1 MKSIVERPILFS
13 AEMVR
18 AILDGRKTQTR
29 RIIKPQPPAEAESVC
44 RQLHSQEA
52 PEFDGA
58 WTWWA
63 GKPQKPITRPL
74 FCRYGQP
81 GDLLWVRETWG
92 AVWPADDP
100 VPLRQ
105 CKIEYRADLPPGCTD
120 RPGEWPADEGN
131 GPEVPKW
138 RPSIHMPRW
147 ASRITLRITDIRV
160 ERLQDVSEHDARAE
174 GCEARPFPGP
184 WWQGYRDLGDGDLI
198 HQQAIGETAPDWMI
212 EPKKMPP
219 TPWLDRSARDGFR
232 SIWMGL
238 HAPGAWDENPWVWVI
253 SFERVKP

>member
-1 MKSIVERPILFS
+1 MTERPIPFKG
-13 AEMVR
+13 EMVR

-29 RIIKPQPPAEAESVC
+29 RAIRPVPTFNGGGAILDADGG
-44 RQLHSQEA
+44 QEDYVEPYWVF
-52 PEFDGA
+52 PE
-58 WTWWA
+58 TCKY
-63 GKPQKPITRPL
+63 GKP
-74 FCRYGQP
+74 
-81 GDLLWVRETWG
+81 GDTLWVRETWG
-92 AVWPADDP
+92 AVWPADEP

-105 CKIEYRADLPPGCTD
+105 CEIEYRADLPPGCTD
-120 RPGEWPADEGN
+120 RPGKWPADEGN

-147 ASRITLRITDIRV
+147 ASRITLEVKGVRV
-160 ERLQDVSEHDARAE
+160 ERLQDVTEDDAKAE

-198 HQQAIGETAPDWMI
+198 HQQAIGDTAPDWMI

-219 TPWLDRSARDGFR
+219 TPWLDLSARDGFR

-238 HAPGAWDENPWVWVI
+238 YGPDAWDENPWVWVI

>member
-1 MKSIVERPILFS
+1 MGAESQRKLQAMTERPILFS

-29 RIIKPQPPAEAESVC
+29 RIAKKLPPPPANAIHPNHE
-44 RQLHSQEA
+44 RLHPA
-52 PEFDGA
+52 PYLDAYCSEKKTPQNPRGMSA
-58 WTWWA
+58 MWCWWTPDNRM
-63 GKPQKPITRPL
+63 GHGFR
-74 FCRYGQP
+74 CRYGQP

-92 AVWPADDP
+92 AVWPADEP

-105 CKIEYRADLPPGCTD
+105 CEIEYRADLPAGCTD

-160 ERLQDVSEHDARAE
+160 ERLQDITEDDARAE
-174 GCEARPFPGP
+174 GCDPVVHP
-184 WWQGYRDLGDGDLI
+184 DGAVDCGTRKTTFASLWNKI
-198 HQQAIGETAPDWMI
+198 NG
-212 EPKKMPP
+212 
-219 TPWLDRSARDGFR
+219 
-232 SIWMGL
+232 
-238 HAPGAWDENPWVWVI
+238 PGAWDENPWVWVVA
-253 SFERVKP
+253 FERVKP

>member
-18 AILDGRKTQTR
+18 AILDCRKTQTR

-81 GDLLWVRETWG
+81 GDQLWVRETWG
-92 AVWPADDP
+92 AVWPADEP

-105 CKIEYRADLPPGCTD
+105 CEIEYRADLPPGCTD

-147 ASRITLRITDIRV
+147 ASRITLEVKGVRV
-160 ERLQDVSEHDARAE
+160 ERLQDISCADAEAE
-174 GCEARPFPGP
+174 GAGFEAGLT
-184 WWQGYRDLGDGDLI
+184 GG
-198 HQQAIGETAPDWMI
+198 QAREAFSLLWNKING
-212 EPKKMPP
+212 
-219 TPWLDRSARDGFR
+219 
-232 SIWMGL
+232 
-238 HAPGAWDENPWVWVI
+238 PGAWDANPWVWVI

>member
-1 MKSIVERPILFS
+1 MGDRPILFS

-18 AILDGRKTQTR
+18 AILEGRKTQTR
-29 RIIKPQPPAEAESVC
+29 RKVKPQPPAEAESVC
-44 RQLHSQEA
+44 RQLYSEEA

-74 FCRYGQP
+74 FCRYGAP

-105 CKIEYRADLPPGCTD
+105 CEIEYRADLPPGCTD
-120 RPGEWPADEGN
+120 RPGEWPADEGS

-147 ASRITLRITDIRV
+147 ASRITLRIKDIRV
-160 ERLQDVSEHDARAE
+160 ERLQDISEDDARAE
-174 GCEARPFPGP
+174 GVTPLDYAAHHVAAGCGARIAFEQL
-184 WWQGYRDLGDGDLI
+184 WNKI
-198 HQQAIGETAPDWMI
+198 N
-212 EPKKMPP
+212 
-219 TPWLDRSARDGFR
+219 S
-232 SIWMGL
+232 
-238 HAPGAWDENPWVWVI
+238 PGAWEANPWVWVV

>member
-105 CKIEYRADLPPGCTD
+105 CEIEYRADLPPGCTD

-160 ERLQDVSEHDARAE
+160 ERLQDISEDDAKAE
-174 GCEARPFPGP
+174 GVSPSWLDEDDNDTVR
-184 WWQGYRDLGDGDLI
+184 YR
-198 HQQAIGETAPDWMI
+198 Q
-212 EPKKMPP
+212 PP
-219 TPWLDRSARDGFR
+219 TWRRGFARLWYEING
-232 SIWMGL
+232 
-238 HAPGAWDENPWVWVI
+238 PGAWEANPWVWVVAL
-253 SFERVKP
+253 ERVKP

>member
-1 MKSIVERPILFS
+1 MTDRPILFS

-29 RIIKPQPPAEAESVC
+29 RIATNLPPPPANAIYPNHE
-44 RQLHSQEA
+44 RLHPA
-52 PEFDGA
+52 PYLDAYCSEKKTPQNPRGMSAMWCWWTPDNRMGREF
-58 WTWWA
+58 
-63 GKPQKPITRPL
+63 R
-74 FCRYGQP
+74 CRYGQP
-81 GDLLWVRETWG
+81 GDTLWVRETWG
-92 AVWPADDP
+92 AAWPADEP

-105 CKIEYRADLPPGCTD
+105 CEIEYRADLPPGCTD

-160 ERLQDVSEHDARAE
+160 ERLQDISEDDAKAE
-174 GCEARPFPGP
+174 GVSPSWLDEDDNDTVR
-184 WWQGYRDLGDGDLI
+184 YR
-198 HQQAIGETAPDWMI
+198 Q
-212 EPKKMPP
+212 PP
-219 TPWLDRSARDGFR
+219 TWRRGFARLWHEING
-232 SIWMGL
+232 
-238 HAPGAWDENPWVWVI
+238 PGAWDANPWVWVI

>member
-1 MKSIVERPILFS
+1 MTERPILFS

-29 RIIKPQPPAEAESVC
+29 RVAPIRELNILQHPGDMITWSVSFLKAVKGVLSSHSGGKFSDLQARSIIA
-44 RQLHSQEA
+44 SQFN
-52 PEFDGA
+52 PY
-58 WTWWA
+58 
-63 GKPQKPITRPL
+63 GK
-74 FCRYGQP
+74 P

-92 AVWPADDP
+92 AVWPADEP

-105 CKIEYRADLPPGCTD
+105 CEIEYRADLPPGCTD

-160 ERLQDVSEHDARAE
+160 ERLQDITEDDARAE
-174 GCEARPFPGP
+174 GCDSAAWEDEAGN
-184 WWQGYRDLGDGDLI
+184 GINSYRESFAFLWGQIKG
-198 HQQAIGETAPDWMI
+198 
-212 EPKKMPP
+212 
-219 TPWLDRSARDGFR
+219 
-232 SIWMGL
+232 
-238 HAPGAWDENPWVWVI
+238 PGAWDENPWVWVVV
-253 SFERVKP
+253 FERVEL